1 MIFIDGLH
9 ENAKPIVDGLTIGS
23 EYDIVFSGEGRVGVF
38 SGLMVTPETNRN
50 GGCYL
55 YFVLDEKCEGLWSRS
70 ISRIAERPR

>member
-9 ENAKPIVDGLTIGS
+9 GDAKPIVDGLTIGS
-23 EYDIVFSGEGRVGVF
+23 EYNIVFSGEHRAGVF
-38 SGLMVTPETNRN
+38 SGLMDTPETNRN

-70 ISRIAERPR
+70 ISCIAERQR

>member
-1 MIFIDGLH
+1 MIFTNGLH
-9 ENAKPIVDGLTIGS
+9 EDAKAVADGLTIGS
-23 EYDIVFSGEGRVGVF
+23 EYDVVFSGECRVGVF
-38 SGLMVTPETNRN
+38 SGLMDTPETNRN